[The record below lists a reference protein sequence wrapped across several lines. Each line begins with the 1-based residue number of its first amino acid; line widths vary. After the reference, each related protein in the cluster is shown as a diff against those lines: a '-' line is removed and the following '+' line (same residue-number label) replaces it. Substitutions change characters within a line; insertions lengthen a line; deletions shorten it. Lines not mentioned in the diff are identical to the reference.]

1 MAPRKEVEGST
12 SYDEREEDLFTAI
25 GRRVQDLEIDD
36 TVKVTR
42 FDEGNEAED
51 DRAEA
56 KVVDKIESLCMNCE
70 DNGETRLLL
79 TKIPKFREVI
89 LSSFCCNHCGYKNTE
104 VSNAGEIQQ
113 KGCKYSLTLHHPI
126 DMEREV
132 IKTETA
138 IFRIEDLD
146 FEIPPGHG
154 KITNIEGLLSEILTN
169 LEAGQKARK
178 TEQPELFE
186 KIGNICKKL
195 LEMMIGRDMPF
206 TVSVNDPAGNSWI
219 EPSTQDDEKGKYVHQ
234 EYPRSREQ
242 NAALGLGEADQV
254 SATSVAQAGST
265 AHLVPQIQSDG
276 GDPMADV
283 EILDGAVYGLDSA
296 CPGCSKPAKLNVQ
309 LVNIPFFKEVVVSA
323 MNCEHCGYKTS
334 DVKTGGEVPEKGKR
348 LTLKVSA
355 PEDLSRDVLKSESA
369 TMHVPECDIEMEAG
383 TMGGRFTTIE
393 GVLTQ
398 VRSDLRKVVYGE
410 DDDESLTSDGM
421 QWKKKEEWS
430 RFFERLDNAI
440 ACKLPFTCIMEDPLA
455 NSYIQSLTAPEPDPK
470 LIEEEYTRT
479 SEEIE
484 RLGLADMKTKFVK
497 EGEYEP
503 EIIAHSVQDSGG
515 QSQAEKFTVQEDEEE
530 EL

>member
-1 MAPRKEVEGST
+1 MLSFPIAKRSGL
-12 SYDEREEDLFTAI
+12 YADGFD
-25 GRRVQDLEIDD
+25 VQ
-36 TVKVTR
+36 
-42 FDEGNEAED
+42 
-51 DRAEA
+51 
-56 KVVDKIESLCMNCE
+56 
-70 DNGETRLLL
+70 GETRLLL

-89 LSSFCCNHCGYKNTE
+89 LSSFSCNHCGYKNTE

-113 KGCKYSLTLHHPI
+113 KGCKYSFTLHHPL

-138 IFRIEDLD
+138 TFRIEDLD
-146 FEIPPGHG
+146 FEIPSGHG
-154 KITNIEGLLSEILTN
+154 KITNIEGILSEILTN
-169 LEAGQKARK
+169 LEAGQRARK
-178 TEQPELFE
+178 TEEPELFE
-186 KIGNICKKL
+186 KIGELCKKL
-195 LEMMIGRDMPF
+195 LEMMIGRGMPF
-206 TVSVNDPAGNSWI
+206 TVSIDDPAGNSWI
-219 EPSTQDDEKGKYVHQ
+219 EPSTHDDEKGKYVRQ
-234 EYPRSREQ
+234 EYLRTQEQ

-254 SATSVAQAGST
+254 PT
-265 AHLVPQIQSDG
+265 AHVVPQIKSDG

-348 LTLKVSA
+348 LTLKVST

-410 DDDESLTSDGM
+410 DDDENLTNDGM

-440 ACKLPFTCIMEDPLA
+440 ACKIPFTCIMEDPLA

-479 SEEIE
+479 SAEMEH
-484 RLGLADMKTKFVK
+484 LGLDDMKTKFVK
-497 EGEYEP
+497 EGEYES
-503 EIIAHSVQDSGG
+503 ETLAHPVQDSGR
-515 QSQAEKFTVQEDEEE
+515 QDQAQKFSGHGDEEE

>member
-1 MAPRKEVEGST
+1 
-12 SYDEREEDLFTAI
+12 
-25 GRRVQDLEIDD
+25 
-36 TVKVTR
+36 
-42 FDEGNEAED
+42 
-51 DRAEA
+51 
-56 KVVDKIESLCMNCE
+56 
-70 DNGETRLLL
+70 
-79 TKIPKFREVI
+79 
-89 LSSFCCNHCGYKNTE
+89 
-104 VSNAGEIQQ
+104 
-113 KGCKYSLTLHHPI
+113 
-126 DMEREV
+126 MEREV

-138 IFRIEDLD
+138 TFRIEDLD
-146 FEIPPGHG
+146 FEIPSGHG
-154 KITNIEGLLSEILTN
+154 KITNIEGILSEILTN

-178 TEQPELFE
+178 TAEPELFE
-186 KIGNICKKL
+186 KIGKVCNKL

-206 TVSVNDPAGNSWI
+206 TVSIDDPAGNSWI
-219 EPSTQDDEKGKYVHQ
+219 EPSTLDDEKGKYLRQ
-234 EYPRSREQ
+234 EYPRTQEQ

-254 SATSVAQAGST
+254 PT
-265 AHLVPQIQSDG
+265 AHVVPQIKSDG

-309 LVNIPFFKEVVVSA
+309 LVKIPFFKEVVVSA

-410 DDDESLTSDGM
+410 DDDENLTNDGM
-421 QWKKKEEWS
+421 QWKRKEEWS

-440 ACKLPFTCIMEDPLA
+440 GCKVPFTCIMEDPLA

-479 SEEIE
+479 SAEMEH
-484 RLGLADMKTKFVK
+484 LGLDDMKTKFVK
-497 EGEYEP
+497 EGEYES
-503 EIIAHSVQDSGG
+503 EILAHPVQDSGRQG
-515 QSQAEKFTVQEDEEE
+515 QAEKFSAHGDEEE